1 MSQNVDENEEYE
13 LFDKD
18 SKSGKKQ
25 DESSLN
31 ESTSP
36 SQLETTIVNANN
48 DHVSISSTKL
58 INSDEN
64 RVPKSSI
71 SSIKPI
77 NKDFSGIF
85 ITFYFKY
92 LHFTLFSIFKKKDL
106 ILTMQNKCKI
116 LIKIVSNLQ
125 I

>member
-25 DESSLN
+25 DETSLN
-31 ESTSP
+31 DSTSP
-36 SQLETTIVNANN
+36 SQLETTIVNTNN

-64 RVPKSSI
+64 RAPKSSI
-71 SSIKPI
+71 SSVKPF
-77 NKDFSGIF
+77 NRDFSGTYLLLFIF
-85 ITFYFKY
+85 
-92 LHFTLFSIFKKKDL
+92 
-106 ILTMQNKCKI
+106 
-116 LIKIVSNLQ
+116 
-125 I
+125 

>member
-92 LHFTLFSIFKKKDL
+92 LHFTLFSIF
-106 ILTMQNKCKI
+106 
-116 LIKIVSNLQ
+116 
-125 I
+125 

>member
-18 SKSGKKQ
+18 SKTGKKQ
-25 DESSLN
+25 DDTSLN

-36 SQLETTIVNANN
+36 NQLETTIVNKNN
-48 DHVSISSTKL
+48 DHISINSTKL

-64 RVPKSSI
+64 KGPKNSI

-77 NKDFSGIF
+77 NKDFSGNF
-85 ITFYFKY
+85 
-92 LHFTLFSIFKKKDL
+92 FSR
-106 ILTMQNKCKI
+106 
-116 LIKIVSNLQ
+116 
-125 I
+125 